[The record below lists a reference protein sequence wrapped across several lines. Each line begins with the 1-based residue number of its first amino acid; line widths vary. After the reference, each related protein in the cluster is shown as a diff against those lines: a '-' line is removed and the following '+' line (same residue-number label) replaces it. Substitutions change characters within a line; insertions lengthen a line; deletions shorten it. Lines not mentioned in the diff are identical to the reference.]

1 MRPTHLGL
9 NPNRRLSLPSSLLSP
24 AEINEA
30 GTRRHL
36 YDSKFVSSRAR
47 AKRNARNYLLEISIT
62 RLLFAIRGVSRGA
75 NALWSHT
82 ARAKNSQH
90 RAKRAGGLESNRER
104 EKSIIQKKKGKIHG
118 NPRALNSGKKA
129 LNDDANIYND

>member
-1 MRPTHLGL
+1 MQPSHLGL

-90 RAKRAGGLESNRER
+90 RAKRAGGGKQSGKKSKKKK
-104 EKSIIQKKKGKIHG
+104 EKSTEI
-118 NPRALNSGKKA
+118 PRALNSGKKA
-129 LNDDANIYND
+129 LNDDANISND